1 MLNKLRNRKKKGF
14 TLIELIVVLVI
25 MVILAAAAIPTI
37 MGYVENSR
45 KAAYLSNMRA
55 VYTAAQSA
63 LTEAAANGVT
73 VTEYTTVIDGKTS
86 GTTFIQRVAD
96 LSNMGSNKFT
106 TNTTTAPAAKDQY
119 QIVLS
124 STGTITKIVAC
135 YQVGANNTP
144 KTVELI
150 PGQGSDVMDTTSTSQ
165 A

>member
-96 LSNMGSNKFT
+96 LSNMGSDKFT
-106 TNTTTAPAAKDQY
+106 TNTPAAKDQY

-124 STGTITKIVAC
+124 NGAITKIVAC
-135 YQVGANNTP
+135 YQMNGSTA
-144 KTVELI
+144 KTVELV
-150 PGQGSDVMDTTSTSQ
+150 PGQGSDVMDTAS
-165 A
+165 AG

>member
-55 VYTAAQSA
+55 IYVAAQSA

-73 VTEYTTVIDGKTS
+73 IKTTADTTNGNTTEEGGI
-86 GTTFIQRVAD
+86 TFVQRVAD
-96 LSNMGSNKFT
+96 LSNM
-106 TNTTTAPAAKDQY
+106 AASSFVDEAKTKDQY
-119 QIVLS
+119 QIVLD
-124 STGTITKIVAC
+124 GKGGITKIVAC
-135 YQVGANNTP
+135 YDNNG
-144 KTVELI
+144 KTVELT
-150 PGQGSDVMDTTSTSQ
+150 PGEGSTVMDTTS
-165 A
+165 AAG

>member
-73 VTEYTTVIDGKTS
+73 VTAYTTVIDGKTS

-96 LSNMGSNKFT
+96 LSNMGSDKFT
-106 TNTTTAPAAKDQY
+106 TNATTAPAAKDQY

-124 STGTITKIVAC
+124 NGAITKIVAC
-135 YQVGANNTP
+135 YQMNGSTA
-144 KTVELI
+144 KTVELV
-150 PGQGSDVMDTTSTSQ
+150 PGQGSDVMDTAS
-165 A
+165 AG